1 MLFNTLLDSL
11 DAERVGAGNLDML
24 RMGNDIAEDTFS
36 LLDNLLKWTKCQ
48 TGRMHTVYQDVDL
61 AEVVLFSSKISE
73 SVARTKGIVVEYDI
87 PAPIHVRCD
96 VDMVKTIVRN
106 LLSNAIKYSPE
117 GGGKIIVST
126 AETPTH
132 AVVRVRDFGV
142 GIKPEDL
149 NKVLDPAM
157 YFTTYGT
164 GKEEGSG
171 LGLQLCLDLVHR
183 NGGEMTV
190 ESVYGEGATFSFT
203 IAKSPADE
211 RPASAGEPV

>member
-1 MLFNTLLDSL
+1 MLRHKLSG
-11 DAERVGAGNLDML
+11 VGAAMITPFTADGRVDYKALA
-24 RMGNDIAEDTFS
+24 RMIDYVI
-36 LLDNLLKWTKCQ
+36 
-48 TGRMHTVYQDVDL
+48 
-61 AEVVLFSSKISE
+61 
-73 SVARTKGIVVEYDI
+73 
-87 PAPIHVRCD
+87 
-96 VDMVKTIVRN
+96 
-106 LLSNAIKYSPE
+106 E
-117 GGGKIIVST
+117 GGVDYIVALGTT